1 MPKDVQEKA
10 IRIST
15 IISFAWA
22 MLLAGAFLAA
32 TSLRGDYNA
41 VTRYGGA
48 AWVLLLALVVALPT
62 VAPIVKRRMR
72 GRV

>member
-1 MPKDVQEKA
+1 MPEDTQKRA
-10 IRIST
+10 MRIST

-22 MLLAGAFLAA
+22 LLLAGAFLVV
-32 TSLRGDYNA
+32 TSLWGDYNA
-41 VTRYGGA
+41 VTRFGGA

-62 VAPIVKRRMR
+62 VTPIVKKRMR